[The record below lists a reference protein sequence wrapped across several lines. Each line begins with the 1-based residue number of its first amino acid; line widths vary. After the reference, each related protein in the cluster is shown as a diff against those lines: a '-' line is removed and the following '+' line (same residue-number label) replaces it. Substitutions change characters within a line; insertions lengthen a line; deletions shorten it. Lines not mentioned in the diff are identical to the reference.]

1 MAELPANIAVAS
13 GFVSSPSEDVWAF
26 VSDVANW
33 PRLFPNWIAEVV
45 ADDDRFT
52 ATGPAKE
59 KADLY
64 PVADA
69 ETLALEVE
77 VVDELGSA
85 DTLRMRVVDVPG
97 GSIVFVVHGRLSGTA
112 DAAWQSKRDAVESG
126 LLALSVS

>member
-13 GFVSSPSEDVWAF
+13 GFVSTPSDAIWDF

-33 PRLFPNWIAEVV
+33 PRLFPDWIAAVV

-64 PVADA
+64 PAADA
-69 ETLALEVE
+69 ESRSLEVE

-85 DTLRMRVVDVPG
+85 DTLRLRVLDVSG
-97 GSIVFVVHGRLSGTA
+97 GSIVFVVHGRLSGTS
-112 DAAWQSKRDAVESG
+112 DAAWHAKRDAVESG